1 MNEGTEADMIVI
13 GEKINGAIPSVAKAI
28 ADRDEAFIRE
38 LAERQAKY
46 DADYID
52 VCASTSAETEREALK
67 WLMDVVQDAVDTPL
81 CIDSSD
87 PNVIMDVLP
96 HAKKPGLINSAS
108 DEGGKC
114 EIIFPAIAGT
124 KWNCVALTCDNSGIP
139 TDPAVKFNIAKTLV
153 EKAGKHGIALDRLF
167 IDPLVNSIA
176 TVEHALLSFM
186 TATRDIKAAFPD
198 VHITSGL
205 SNISFGMPL
214 RKNINQTFLV
224 LAMGA
229 GMDSAIMDPSS
240 LDLRT
245 SLRAAEMLLGRD
257 EYCAEFLGAY
267 REGIIG
273 PPKN

>member
-1 MNEGTEADMIVI
+1 MIII

-46 DADYID
+46 GANYID
-52 VCASTSAETEREALK
+52 VCASTSPDVEREALK
-67 WLMDVVQDAVDTPL
+67 WLMDIVQDAVDVPL

-87 PNVIMDVLP
+87 PKVIIDVLP

-114 EIIFPAIAGT
+114 EIIFPVIAGT
-124 KWNCVALTCDNSGIP
+124 KWNCIALTCDNSGIP
-139 TDPAVKFNIAKTLV
+139 TDPAVKFGIAKTLV
-153 EKAGKHGIALDRLF
+153 KKASEHGIAVERLF

-176 TVEHALLSFM
+176 TVEQALISFM
-186 TATRDIKAAFPD
+186 EATRNIKTEFPD
-198 VHITSGL
+198 IHITSGL

-214 RKNINQTFLV
+214 RKHINQTFLV

-240 LDLRT
+240 LDMRT
-245 SLRAAEMLLGRD
+245 SLYAAEMLLGLD